1 MIRLTG
7 HTPLIASIAVSTMM
21 ISHPVQ
27 AASGEMSFDT
37 TRAYCDA
44 VCSDYPPGKCG
55 ARFTPSPANPDYGL
69 CQMAVIE
76 GGSLAQPPQ
85 AGSAQPSPQATTEPP
100 PQAATDNGGYDGG
113 SPQGGQGFMQ
123 YMKPVTDPD
132 KARELQQGLGVAPH
146 TPSSG
151 DNTLLGN

>member
-1 MIRLTG
+1 MIRLISG
-7 HTPLIASIAVSTMM
+7 VQLIAGIAVSATM
-21 ISHPVQ
+21 ISDSAQ
-27 AASGEMSFDT
+27 AGSGEINFDT
-37 TRAYCDA
+37 TSAYCA
-44 VCSDYPPGKCG
+44 AACNDYPPGKCG
-55 ARFTPSPANPDYGL
+55 ARFIPSETNPDYGL

-85 AGSAQPSPQATTEPP
+85 AVTTPLPQASTNTP
-100 PQAATDNGGYDGG
+100 PQAATNNGGYSGG